1 MLHSLRLN
9 KRMNM
14 MTNSPSSE
22 IASLLKGINSP
33 QDLKVLPADKLPELA
48 AEIRRT
54 LIHTLSKTGGHLA
67 PNLGLVELSI
77 ALHRVFNTP
86 KDKILFD
93 VSHQCYVH
101 KLLTGRADRFG
112 TIRQFG
118 GLSGFCKRSESEH
131 DAYGAGHA
139 GTALSAGL
147 GIAAARDLARDDF
160 HVISVVGDGAFT
172 CGTTL
177 EGLNSIATT
186 TRKFILILNDN
197 EWSID
202 RNVGALSAYFA
213 SLQETDTYAWLRRN
227 TKSIIEKIAG
237 TTARKQVSKL
247 VRAAHGIITPLSF
260 FQELGL
266 SYYGPV
272 DGHDISRLEKILR
285 IASRNDGPVIIHVIT
300 EKGRGYEPAASNPT
314 KFHGIGCYNVED
326 GSTSGGKAITYSE
339 AFGTH
344 LTRLAADDPDIT
356 AITAAMPTGTR
367 LDIFRARFPKR
378 YFDVGIAEEHASLFA
393 CGMATKGLKPYLAVY
408 STFMQRCV
416 DMIQHDAALQNL
428 PVRFCMDRAGLS
440 PDDGPTHHGLFDIAM
455 MRTIPNVVMMQPKD
469 EAELGH
475 MLATMNGIQNR
486 PSIIRYPRGAGEGV
500 NMPTELTP
508 LPVGKAEVLETGNC
522 VTLLAL
528 GNMNGYAAKVREL
541 LEAQGISCAHV
552 NARFICPLDTE
563 CIMQQAA
570 STKLLVTMED
580 HVIAGGFGSAVMEF
594 LSEQSCTTPVLRL
607 GWPNQFI
614 EHGSERQLREKYGLT
629 PQAMAASILQRLQK

>member
-1 MLHSLRLN
+1 MPTL
-9 KRMNM
+9 
-14 MTNSPSSE
+14 PSSE
-22 IASLLKGINSP
+22 PTSLLATIQSP
-33 QDLKVLPADKLPELA
+33 QDVKNLPAGQLTVLA
-48 AEIRRT
+48 EEIRAT
-54 LIHTLSKTGGHLA
+54 LIHTLAQTGGHLA

-77 ALHRVFNTP
+77 ALHRVFETP
-86 KDKILFD
+86 RDKILFD
-93 VSHQCYVH
+93 VSHQCYIH
-101 KLLTGRADRFG
+101 KMLTGRAGRFH
-112 TIRQFG
+112 TMRQHG
-118 GLSGFCKRSESEH
+118 GLCGFCKRSESEH

-147 GIAAARDLARDDF
+147 GMAAARDLARDDY

-227 TKSIIEKIAG
+227 TRAIIEKIAG
-237 TTARKQVSKL
+237 ETARKQVSKL

-272 DGHDISRLEKILR
+272 DGHDIQRLEKILR

-300 EKGRGYEPAASNPT
+300 QKGRGYAPASDNPT
-314 KFHGIGCYNVED
+314 KFHGIGQYNIED
-326 GSTSGGKAITYSE
+326 GSTSKGGVISYSE

-344 LTRLAADDPDIT
+344 LSNLAADDPDIT

-367 LDIFRARFPKR
+367 LDIFRSHFPKR
-378 YFDVGIAEEHASLFA
+378 YFDVGIAEEHAALFA
-393 CGMATKGLKPYLAVY
+393 CGQATQGLKPYLAVY

-455 MRTIPNVVMMQPKD
+455 LRCIPNLVMMQPKD

-475 MLATMNGIQNR
+475 MLATMNTISSQ
-486 PSIIRYPRGAGEGV
+486 PSVIRYPRGTGEGV
-500 NMPTELTP
+500 PMPQELTP
-508 LPVGKAEVLETGNC
+508 LPLGKAEKLADGTDI
-522 VTLLAL
+522 TLLAL
-528 GNMNGYAAKVREL
+528 GNMNGYAAKVRSILAE
-541 LEAQGISCAHV
+541 QGISCAHV
-552 NARFICPLDTE
+552 NARFISPLDSA
-563 CIMQQAA
+563 CILQQAA
-570 STKLLVTMED
+570 ATRLIVTLED
-580 HVIAGGFGSAVMEF
+580 HVIAGGFGSAVME
-594 LSEQSCTTPVLRL
+594 LLNEHAAATPVLRI

-614 EHGSERQLREKYGLT
+614 EHGSEAQLRSKYGLT
-629 PQAMAASILQRLQK
+629 PEAIANRILNHLRPQ

>member
-1 MLHSLRLN
+1 MP
-9 KRMNM
+9 
-14 MTNSPSSE
+14 NSPSSD
-22 IASLLKGINSP
+22 LLCTLKDP
-33 QDLKVLPADKLPELA
+33 QDVKNLPADKLSTLA
-48 AEIRRT
+48 EEIRNTLIRT
-54 LIHTLSKTGGHLA
+54 LSETGGHLA

-101 KLLTGRADRFG
+101 KLLTGRAEKFH

-118 GLSGFCKRSESEH
+118 GLSGFCKRSESAH

-147 GIAAARDLARDDF
+147 GMAAARDLAGDDY
-160 HVISVVGDGAFT
+160 HVISIVGDGAFT

-186 TRKFILILNDN
+186 TKKFILILNDN

-202 RNVGALSAYFA
+202 RNVGALSHYFS
-213 SLQETDTYAWLRRN
+213 SLQETDTYAWLRER
-227 TKSIIEKIAG
+227 TKAIIEKLAG
-237 TTARKQVSKL
+237 ETARKQVSKL
-247 VRAAHGIITPLSF
+247 VHAAHSIITPLSF

-272 DGHDISRLEKILR
+272 DGHDTLRLEKILR
-285 IASRNDGPVIIHVIT
+285 SASRHNGPVIIHVIT
-300 EKGRGYEPAASNPT
+300 EKGRGYAPAASNPT
-314 KFHGIGCYNVED
+314 KFHGIGQYNIED
-326 GSTSGGKAITYSE
+326 GSTSKGPIITYSE

-344 LTRLAADDPDIT
+344 LTNMAAEDPDIT

-378 YFDVGIAEEHASLFA
+378 YYDVGIAEEHAALFA
-393 CGMATKGLKPYLAVY
+393 CGMATQGLKPYLAVY

-428 PVRFCMDRAGLS
+428 PVKFCMDRAGLS

-455 MRTIPNVVMMQPKD
+455 MRAIPNLVMMQPKD

-475 MLATMNGIQNR
+475 MLCTMNGICDR
-486 PSIIRYPRGAGEGV
+486 PSLIRYPRGTGEGV
-500 NMPTELTP
+500 SMPAELSP
-508 LPVGKAEVLETGNC
+508 LPIGKAEMLAEGTDI
-522 VTLLAL
+522 TLLAL
-528 GNMNGYAAKVREL
+528 GNMNRYAAEVREL

-552 NARFICPLDTE
+552 NARFICPLDAE
-563 CIMQQAA
+563 FILKQAA
-570 STKLLVTMED
+570 DTRLIVTLED
-580 HVIAGGFGSAVMEF
+580 HVVAGGFGSAVMEM
-594 LSEQSCTTPVLRL
+594 LNEQRCSTPVLRI
-607 GWPNQFI
+607 GWPNRFI
-614 EHGSERQLREKYGLT
+614 EHGREDQLRNKHGLT
-629 PQAMAASILQRLQK
+629 PEAIAATILNHPAATK

>member
-1 MLHSLRLN
+1 MP
-9 KRMNM
+9 
-14 MTNSPSSE
+14 NSPSSD
-22 IASLLKGINSP
+22 LLCTLKGP
-33 QDLKVLPADKLPELA
+33 QDVKNMPADKLGTLA
-48 AEIRRT
+48 EEIRTTLIRT
-54 LIHTLSKTGGHLA
+54 LSETGGHLA

-101 KLLTGRADRFG
+101 KLLTGRAERFH

-118 GLSGFCKRSESEH
+118 GLSGFCKRSESAH

-147 GIAAARDLARDDF
+147 GMAAARDLAGDDY
-160 HVISVVGDGAFT
+160 HVISIVGDGAFT

-177 EGLNSIATT
+177 EGLNSIAPT

-202 RNVGALSAYFA
+202 RNVGALSHYFS
-213 SLQETDTYAWLRRN
+213 SLQETDTYAWLRER
-227 TKSIIEKIAG
+227 TKSIIEKLAG
-237 TTARKQVSKL
+237 EAARKQVSKL
-247 VRAAHGIITPLSF
+247 VHAAHSIITPLSF

-272 DGHDISRLEKILR
+272 DGHDTLRLEKILR
-285 IASRNDGPVIIHVIT
+285 IASRHNGPVIIHVIT
-300 EKGRGYEPAASNPT
+300 EKGRGYAPAASNPT
-314 KFHGIGCYNVED
+314 KFHGIGQYNIED
-326 GSTSGGKAITYSE
+326 GSTSKGPIITYSE

-344 LTRLAADDPDIT
+344 LTNLAAEDPDIT

-378 YFDVGIAEEHASLFA
+378 YYDVGIAEEHAALFA
-393 CGMATKGLKPYLAVY
+393 CGMATQGFKPYLAVY

-428 PVRFCMDRAGLS
+428 PGKFCMDRAGLS

-455 MRTIPNVVMMQPKD
+455 MRAIPNLVMMQPKD

-475 MLATMNGIQNR
+475 MLCTMNGICDR
-486 PSIIRYPRGAGEGV
+486 PSLIRYPRGTGEGV
-500 NMPTELTP
+500 PMPAELSP
-508 LPVGKAEVLETGNC
+508 LPIGKAEMLAEGTDI
-522 VTLLAL
+522 TLLAL
-528 GNMNGYAAKVREL
+528 GNMNRYAAEVRGL

-552 NARFICPLDTE
+552 NARFICPLDAE
-563 CIMQQAA
+563 CILKQAA
-570 STKLLVTMED
+570 DTRLIVTLED
-580 HVIAGGFGSAVMEF
+580 HVVAGGFGSAVMEM
-594 LSEQSCTTPVLRL
+594 LNEQRCSTPVLRI
-607 GWPNQFI
+607 GWPNRFI
-614 EHGSERQLREKYGLT
+614 EHGREDQLRNKHGLT
-629 PQAMAASILQRLQK
+629 PEAIAATILNHPAATK

>member
-1 MLHSLRLN
+1 
-9 KRMNM
+9 
-14 MTNSPSSE
+14 MTNSPSSN
-22 IASLLKGINSP
+22 LLGSIESP
-33 QDLKVLPADKLPELA
+33 QDLKNLSADQLTILA
-48 AEIRRT
+48 EEIRRT
-54 LIHTLSKTGGHLA
+54 LIHTLSETGGHLA

-86 KDKILFD
+86 RDKILFD

-101 KLLTGRADRFG
+101 KLLTGRASRFG
-112 TIRQFG
+112 TIRQHG

-147 GIAAARDLARDDF
+147 GMAAARDLAGDDY

-202 RNVGALSAYFA
+202 RNVGALSHYFS
-213 SLQETDTYAWLRRN
+213 SLQETDTYAWLRER
-227 TKSIIEKIAG
+227 TKTIIEKLAG
-237 TTARKQVSKL
+237 ETARKQVSKL
-247 VRAAHGIITPLSF
+247 VHAAHSIITPLSF

-272 DGHDISRLEKILR
+272 DGHDTVRLEKILR
-285 IASRNDGPVIIHVIT
+285 IASRHNGPVIIHVIT
-300 EKGRGYEPAASNPT
+300 EKGRGYAPAATNPT
-314 KFHGIGCYNVED
+314 KFHGIGQYNIED
-326 GSTSGGKAITYSE
+326 GSTSKGSVITYSE

-344 LTRLAADDPDIT
+344 LSTLAAEDPAIT

-367 LDIFRARFPKR
+367 LDIFRKHFPKR
-378 YFDVGIAEEHASLFA
+378 YYDVGIAEEHAALFA
-393 CGMATKGLKPYLAVY
+393 CGMATQGLKPYLAVY

-416 DMIQHDAALQNL
+416 DMIQHDAALQHL

-455 MRTIPNVVMMQPKD
+455 MRSIPGIIMMQPKD
-469 EAELGH
+469 EAEMGH
-475 MLATMNGIQNR
+475 MLATMNEIHDQ
-486 PSIIRYPRGAGEGV
+486 PSLIRYPRGCGEGV
-500 NMPTELTP
+500 PTPELLQP
-508 LPVGKAEVLETGNC
+508 LPIGKAEILHQGTE

-528 GNMNGYAAKVREL
+528 GNMNHYAAKVRMA
-541 LEAQGISCAHV
+541 LEALGISCAHI

-563 CIMQQAA
+563 TILQQAA
-570 STKLLVTMED
+570 ATRLIVTLED
-580 HVIAGGFGSAVMEF
+580 HVIAGGFGSAVME
-594 LSEQSCTTPVLRL
+594 LLNEHQSNTRVLRI

-614 EHGSERQLREKYGLT
+614 EHGREDQLREKYGLT
-629 PQAMAASILQRLQK
+629 PDAICQTILNQLGKK